1 MSNLKRL
8 RRDLSTILL
17 AETLDEIDISTEAC
31 FPRRLSDSSVQV
43 RLSATPVIG
52 VLEGGGTG
60 LAGSRIG
67 PLKIFRS
74 SR

>member
-1 MSNLKRL
+1 M
-8 RRDLSTILL
+8 
-17 AETLDEIDISTEAC
+17 
-31 FPRRLSDSSVQV
+31 
-43 RLSATPVIG
+43 IG

-74 SR
+74 STLASPRQSGFDRGFPRREFDSSAQVRCQLTQVICVLEGGGTGLAVSAR

>member
-1 MSNLKRL
+1 M
-8 RRDLSTILL
+8 
-17 AETLDEIDISTEAC
+17 
-31 FPRRLSDSSVQV
+31 
-43 RLSATPVIG
+43 IG

-74 SR
+74 STLASPRQSGFDRGFPRREFDSSAQVCCQLTQVIYVLEGGGTGLAVSAR